1 VSWSIERVQTARVA
15 PSDVFALYAD
25 PTTWT
30 AWGHNA
36 TRVQAHGPLV
46 EGGTIFVRAN
56 YGRNY
61 PCLIRRLVP
70 GRALDL
76 EVHLPGMRIV
86 NVYEVEPTPE
96 GSRIR
101 HVLEFDG
108 RVSYAL
114 RLLGAGI
121 LYGRLLDREIHKLVE
136 LASSGPTSGA
146 GAPTQAQE

>member
-1 VSWSIERVQTARVA
+1 MSWSIERVQTARVA
-15 PSDVFALYAD
+15 PAAVFALYAD

-30 AWGHNA
+30 VWGHNA
-36 TRVQAHGPLV
+36 TRVQADGPLV

-61 PCLIRRLVP
+61 PCLIRRLIAD
-70 GRALDL
+70 RALDL

-108 RVSYAL
+108 PLSYVI

-136 LASSGPTSGA
+136 LASSSPPA
-146 GAPTQAQE
+146 DADAATQ